1 MQIIKHYY
9 RRVKRTLEF
18 IPIIWKGYDW
28 DSYYAF
34 ELLKYQLNRTAD
46 HLESEKACT
55 FSAKD
60 NAKKIRTATR
70 LLEKVINA
78 EYSMEYLKAMEDL
91 YGDGCD
97 LVFIPTGDSYGSCTL
112 ASKYET
118 EKSPAEI
125 KSYKDTQ
132 IELMNNAQKK
142 QEKAER
148 ILWEYIKHNRQNW
161 WD

>member
-1 MQIIKHYY
+1 
-9 RRVKRTLEF
+9 
-18 IPIIWKGYDW
+18 
-28 DSYYAF
+28 
-34 ELLKYQLNRTAD
+34 
-46 HLESEKACT
+46 
-55 FSAKD
+55 
-60 NAKKIRTATR
+60 
-70 LLEKVINA
+70 
-78 EYSMEYLKAMEDL
+78 MEDL

-97 LVFIPTGDSYGSCTL
+97 LVFIPTGDSYGSCIL